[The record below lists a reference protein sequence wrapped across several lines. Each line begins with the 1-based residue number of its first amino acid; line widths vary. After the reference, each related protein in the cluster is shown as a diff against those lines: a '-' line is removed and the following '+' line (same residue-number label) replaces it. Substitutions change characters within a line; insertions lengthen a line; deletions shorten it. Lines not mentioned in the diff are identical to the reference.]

1 MSYVKLALGVVGALG
16 MAALSQQAQATT
28 LADLMAAGTPVVRGN
43 VVYSNFT
50 DNAGGSSGAM
60 LPGSAITVNFSDPA
74 GVSFSGN
81 WNTLAPGANHTAIGY
96 TITTTGG
103 TTLTGGQLF
112 FAGQVVRG
120 SAAASVGETLTDT
133 VNSKDYSMSV
143 YYDGAGGQ
151 TDNLRDSATF
161 NPATTQLKVIKSI
174 DVTAADANSFAAV
187 NFVENTF
194 TTGNGNGGQQPGVP
208 EPMSLALLPLG
219 IAGLAL
225 RKKLSR

>member
-50 DNAGGSSGAM
+50 DNAGGSSGAA

-96 TITTTGG
+96 TITTTNGV
-103 TTLTGGQLF
+103 TLTGGQLF
-112 FAGQVVRG
+112 MAGQVVSG
-120 SAAASVGETLTDT
+120 SGAAFVGETLTDVT
-133 VNSKDYSMSV
+133 NSKNYSMQV
-143 YYDGAGGQ
+143 YYDGPNGQ
-151 TDNLRDSATF
+151 ADNLRDSITID
-161 NPATTQLKVIKSI
+161 PASTQLNIIKSI
-174 DVTAADANSFAAV
+174 DVAAGANGFAAI

-194 TTGNGNGGQQPGVP
+194 TTGTGGGGAQPGVP
-208 EPMSLALLPLG
+208 EPMTLALLPLAL
-219 IAGLAL
+219 AGLGL
-225 RKKLSR
+225 RKKLKR